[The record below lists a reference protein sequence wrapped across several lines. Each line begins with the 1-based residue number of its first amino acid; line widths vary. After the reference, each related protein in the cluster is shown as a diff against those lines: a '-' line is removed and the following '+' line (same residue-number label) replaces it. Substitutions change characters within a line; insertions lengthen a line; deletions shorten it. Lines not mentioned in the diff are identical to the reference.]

1 MKSTLVFCGNGI
13 EKAPFDN
20 YFIVIRY
27 IGEGGIANLMENQI
41 EKLLNRYPRRIPE
54 RIRAAPGTA
63 GARTGEAGG
72 AVRRG
77 RCAARGTAAARAAGD
92 FTALPS
98 RFYQRVLQ

>member
-41 EKLLNRYPRRIPE
+41 EKLLNRYPVLE
-54 RIRAAPGTA
+54 SCSAAIEKTVEEL
-63 GARTGEAGG
+63 T
-72 AVRRG
+72 
-77 RCAARGTAAARAAGD
+77 
-92 FTALPS
+92 LS
-98 RFYQRVLQ
+98 LIHI